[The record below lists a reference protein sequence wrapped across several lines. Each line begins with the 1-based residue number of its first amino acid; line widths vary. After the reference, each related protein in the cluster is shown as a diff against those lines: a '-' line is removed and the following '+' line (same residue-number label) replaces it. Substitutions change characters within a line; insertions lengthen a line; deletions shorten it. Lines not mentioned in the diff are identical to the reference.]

1 MILPLFLRILQ
12 KGGNH
17 DNAEK
22 VMVGD
27 NEAAYT
33 TMKMPDGD
41 MHKRISWIK
50 NGTSLGYNVWT
61 FSKDIT
67 KQDLLKMAEDLQ
79 KAK

>member
-1 MILPLFLRILQ
+1 
-12 KGGNH
+12 
-17 DNAEK
+17 
-22 VMVGD
+22 MVGD

-61 FSKDIT
+61 FSNDIT
-67 KQDLLKMAEDLQ
+67 SHLLVKF
-79 KAK
+79 